1 MSDNDNDY
9 ENQQDDLHAGAAA
22 DDANADEDSIIPPLA
37 DLNLDVDLV
46 RSTDT
51 PQRVSGLEWLPD
63 TLADDVVEAN
73 AVLVPK
79 DRRGKPGDRDY
90 NRNLDLATS
99 PLDPKMGVPSHFVS
113 SRDGETETGNQ
124 TKHQFIQEV
133 FVSNFDKVDQA
144 MLRAEN
150 YDMMDVFMVPS
161 VKNKNAR
168 MPKDMFNNDGQN
180 LFQHWDSLNWEQVCL
195 WQKAIN
201 RQTGPNDRTSSQ
213 WSQSFFYK
221 SSTQE
226 LRERVDST
234 YKNLPASM
242 KGGIT
247 YLYLQL
253 RIMFHMSRD
262 TITALKKYLKYFEEK
277 GLRRIKGE
285 NVVIAE
291 KEIVAVCTRLNEVNA
306 LPEETVVD
314 VLTGLTH
321 CSVPDFKELFL
332 FFLQAAR
339 AEALDVNSSFKE
351 DTLTEVKR
359 LLSRAVDSYHALCTA
374 GKWHMTRNSGGRV
387 SVVVCWNCGE
397 EGHVCTKCNKPKNQA
412 AIEANKKKF
421 QTRSSSGA
429 PPHQQQRKKWG
440 TPNPK
445 QGGVQWFGNVPKA
458 YCSKTGAN
466 GQCCGWNDSHST
478 KYHAKMMAN
487 PSGFDLATECPT
499 HPLVFA
505 LGKNGGGGTSPAP
518 PTTNP
523 SANPSS
529 NQVVVDK
536 TVANAALA
544 NLERNSPNPDTV
556 EICNVLRNL
565 FSLN

>member
-1 MSDNDNDY
+1 MSNIIGTN
-9 ENQQDDLHAGAAA
+9 EQDSQEAVSAV
-22 DDANADEDSIIPPLA
+22 DSDIVPSL
-37 DLNLDVDLV
+37 DLNLDLDFVP
-46 RSTDT
+46 SSAT
-51 PQRVSGLEWLPD
+51 PQRVSGLEWLQD
-63 TLADDVVEAN
+63 TLADDVVETN
-73 AVLVPK
+73 SVLVPK
-79 DRRGKPGDRDY
+79 GRRGKPGDRDY

-113 SRDGETETGNQ
+113 SRDGETESGNQ

-133 FVSNFDKVDQA
+133 FVSNFNKVEQA

-168 MPKDMFNNDGQN
+168 LPKDMFNDDGQN
-180 LFQHWDSLNWEQVCL
+180 LFVHWDCLKWEHICL

-213 WSQSFFYK
+213 WAQSFFYK
-221 SSTQE
+221 SATQE

-234 YKNLPASM
+234 YKTLPASM

-277 GLRRIKGE
+277 GLRRIRGE
-285 NVVIAE
+285 NVVVAE

-321 CSVPDFKELFL
+321 CSVPEFKELFM

-339 AEALDVNSSFKE
+339 AQALDVNNSFKD
-351 DTLTEVKR
+351 DTLKEVKT
-359 LLSRAVDSYHALCTA
+359 LLSRAIESYHALCTA
-374 GKWHMTRNSGGRV
+374 GKWHMTKNSGGRV
-387 SVVVCWNCGE
+387 SVVVCWNCGK
-397 EGHVCTKCNKPKNQA
+397 EGHVCTKCDKPRNQA
-412 AIEANKKKF
+412 SIDANKKKF
-421 QTRSSSGA
+421 VTKSASDG
-429 PPHQQQRKKWG
+429 PPQSQQRKKWG

-458 YCSKTGAN
+458 YCSKTGTN
-466 GQCCGWNDSHST
+466 GCCGWNNSHST
-478 KYHAKMMAN
+478 KFHAKFMAN
-487 PSGFDLATECPT
+487 PSSFNLANECPN

-505 LGKNGGGGTSPAP
+505 LAKGDGGGTPAQAQGP
-518 PTTNP
+518 SP
-523 SANPSS
+523 SASTNT
-529 NQVVVDK
+529 NQVVIDK
-536 TVANAALA
+536 TVANAALT

-565 FSLN
+565 FSLNS